1 MCSMQFPVSIVW
13 KCIKYQEDTKRRLRM
28 NTQTS
33 RELRRLWDWYTIHAY
48 IYKGPRHAN
57 ECEEED
63 CGSNIHMLWNSIH
76 ALKPN
81 CAETLARHTSRYCR
95 ISTDLIS
102 HCTVLY
108 IRLRTWLLQGC
119 RLKGILL
126 HIWTV
131 YTTIYYTSSA
141 LHIDI

>member
-1 MCSMQFPVSIVW
+1 MTSLLIQQKWRTLGNCFCQLSSAEDNDPRSKQMCSIQFFVSIIW

-63 CGSNIHMLWNSIH
+63 CGSHIHMLWNSIY

-81 CAETLARHTSRYCR
+81 CAETLARHTIRYCR

-108 IRLRTWLLQGC
+108 G
-119 RLKGILL
+119 
-126 HIWTV
+126 
-131 YTTIYYTSSA
+131 
-141 LHIDI
+141 